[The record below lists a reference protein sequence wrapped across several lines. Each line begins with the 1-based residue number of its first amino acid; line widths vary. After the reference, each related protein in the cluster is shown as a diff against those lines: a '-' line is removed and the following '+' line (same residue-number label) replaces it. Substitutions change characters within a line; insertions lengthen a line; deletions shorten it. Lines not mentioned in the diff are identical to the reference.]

1 MKYNIPVR
9 LAQLQK
15 KQIDLLHEI
24 KKEGIPAPYD
34 NLYPTELSK
43 FIRGD
48 ENPPK
53 QFWICATKSL
63 RSGKARNRNALCKNG

>member
-53 QFWICATKSL
+53 SDAILDMCDKILTKWES
-63 RSGKARNRNALCKNG
+63 A

>member
-1 MKYNIPVR
+1 MNYNIPVR

-24 KKEGIPAPYD
+24 RKEGIPAPYD
-34 NLYPTELSK
+34 SIYPTELSK

-53 QFWICATKSL
+53 SDVILEMCDKILTRWEHEADAV
-63 RSGKARNRNALCKNG
+63 RS